1 MSVSEKS
8 AVLAGSAFAG
18 FVDVISH
25 EPGQGWTIAGWARNL
40 TDPAARYHVRI
51 LCHGNQIAD
60 ATADGFREDLVIPG
74 SADGHHAFSILIP
87 DDAAPAAEIG
97 SFNVLLLP
105 DRQPLPFAAH
115 LASTIPADLRAS
127 IDIVG
132 RDRIAGWLR
141 SDTHPETRLSVAI
154 MVDKALQHRMLANQ
168 FRPDLRDN
176 GLSDGRYGFDI
187 MLSPPLSL
195 DSDHVVSVLCVE
207 TNTHLPGSP
216 LHFPATRRF
225 NETFRQHVR
234 QTLNGIATARQR
246 EAALEFLADQSH
258 QLRNQQ
264 GRDDSRK
271 AATEHHRQAQ
281 RRKEAEPGVTAA
293 RILFVDDRA
302 PDPTRD
308 AGSSALLSHM
318 QAALALGY
326 EVSFIA
332 SVTEPAAA
340 AVREL
345 EKQGFTCWH
354 APAYPTVES
363 LLRTQTNSFDAIYF
377 HRLTNA
383 GRYLDLARLY
393 MPGARLISSVADLA
407 WVRLER
413 QAIAENRPELRTAS
427 GQEKVREHMATWA
440 SHSVITHSP
449 VEADL
454 LAAAVPTASIHVVP
468 WHLELKAPPLPFE
481 RRHGVA
487 FIAHYGHA
495 PNIDA
500 AKWLVKDILPFLRAE
515 APDIEILLVGS
526 AMPDLI
532 IQMSEIRSVRVLGH
546 VADLDNFLRSVRL
559 TIAPLRFGAGIK
571 SKVLESWAAGIPC
584 VTTPIATE
592 GMNLPPELQAAVA
605 SSAADLAHLTA
616 DLYHDPEKA
625 ASLAEAG
632 RDYIRIRH
640 SAERVRSALERSLG
654 LPRKT

>member
-8 AVLAGSAFAG
+8 AVIAASAFAG

-25 EPGQGWTIAGWARNL
+25 TPGKGWTVAGWARNL
-40 TDPAARYHVRI
+40 ADPSLRYKVGI
-51 LCHGNQIAD
+51 VCHGNQIAD
-60 ATADGFREDLVIPG
+60 TMADRFREDLIIPG

-87 DDAAPAAEIG
+87 DDAVPAATIS

-105 DRQPLPFAAH
+105 DRLPLPFVEH
-115 LASTIPADLRAS
+115 LAGTIPATMRAS

-141 SDTHPETRLSVAI
+141 SDTHPDMRLSVAI
-154 MVDKALQHRMLANQ
+154 MVDDALQHRMLANQ

-195 DSDHVVSVLCVE
+195 DSDHVVSVLCAE
-207 TNTHLPGSP
+207 TNTPLPGSP
-216 LHFPATRRF
+216 LYFPASRRF

-234 QTLNGIATARQR
+234 QTLQGIATARQR
-246 EAALEFLADQSH
+246 EAALEFLADQTH
-258 QLRNQQ
+258 QLRGQQ
-264 GRDDSRK
+264 GREDSRK
-271 AATEHHRQAQ
+271 AATEHHRLAQ
-281 RRKEAEPGVTAA
+281 RRKEAEPGVTAL

-308 AGSSALLSHM
+308 AGSSAILSHM
-318 QAALALGY
+318 QAAQALDY

-332 SVTEPAAA
+332 SVMEPGVAAI
-340 AVREL
+340 REL
-345 EKQGFTCWH
+345 EKQDFSCWH

-377 HRLTNA
+377 HRLSNA

-407 WVRLER
+407 WLRLER

-468 WHLELKAPPLPFE
+468 WHLSLKEPPLPFE
-481 RRHGVA
+481 RRNGVA

-500 AKWLVKDILPFLRAE
+500 AKWLVGDILPLLRE
-515 APDIEILLVGS
+515 KAPDIEILLVGS

-532 IQMSEIRSVRVLGH
+532 IQMGEIPGVRVLGH
-546 VADLDNFLRSVRL
+546 VADLDSFLRSVRL

-571 SKVLESWAAGIPC
+571 SKVLESWSAGIPC
-584 VTTPIATE
+584 IATPIATE
-592 GMNLPPELQAAVA
+592 GMNLPQELLSSVT
-605 SSAADLAHLTA
+605 SSAAGLAQLTA
-616 DLYHDPEKA
+616 GLYHDPEKA
-625 ASLAEAG
+625 ASLAKAG
-632 RDYIRIRH
+632 REYIRIRH
-640 SAERVRSALERSLG
+640 SAERVRSALDRSLG
-654 LPRKT
+654 LMRAT

>member
-1 MSVSEKS
+1 MS
-8 AVLAGSAFAG
+8 AGSAFAG

-40 TDPAARYHVRI
+40 MDPSARYQVRI
-51 LCHGNQIAD
+51 LCHGNQVAE
-60 ATADGFREDLVIPG
+60 AVADGFREDLVIPG
-74 SADGHHAFSILIP
+74 SADGRHAFSILIP
-87 DDAAPAAEIG
+87 DDAAPAAETG

-105 DRQPLPFAAH
+105 DRQPLPLAEH
-115 LASTIPADLRAS
+115 LAGTIPSGLRGS

-141 SDTHPETRLSVAI
+141 SDTHPDMRLSVAI
-154 MVDKALQHRMLANQ
+154 MVDDALQHRMLANQ

-176 GLSDGRYGFDI
+176 GLGDGRYGFDV

-195 DSDHVVSVLCVE
+195 DSDHVVSVLCAE
-207 TNTHLPGSP
+207 TNTPLPGSP
-216 LHFPATRRF
+216 LYFPATRRF

-246 EAALEFLADQSH
+246 EAALEFLADQTH
-258 QLRNQQ
+258 QLRNEQ
-264 GRDDSRK
+264 GREDSRK
-271 AATEHHRQAQ
+271 AATEHHRLAQ
-281 RRKEAEPGVTAA
+281 RRKEAEPGVTVP

-318 QAALALGY
+318 QAAQALDY
-326 EVSFIA
+326 EVSFVA
-332 SVTEPAAA
+332 SVMEPGVA

-345 EKQGFTCWH
+345 EKQGFACWR

-407 WVRLER
+407 WLRLER
-413 QAIAENRPELRTAS
+413 QAVAENRPELRTAS

-449 VEADL
+449 VEAAL

-468 WHLELKAPPLPFE
+468 WHLELKEPPLPFE

-500 AKWLVKDILPFLRAE
+500 AKWLVGDILPLLWE
-515 APDIEILLVGS
+515 QTPDIEILLVGS

-532 IQMSEIRSVRVLGH
+532 IQMGEIPGVQVLGH
-546 VADLDNFLRSVRL
+546 IADLDSFLRSVRL

-584 VTTPIATE
+584 VATPIATE
-592 GMNLPPELQAAVA
+592 GMNLPVELQLSVA
-605 SSAADLAHLTA
+605 SSAADLAKLVA
-616 DLYHDPEKA
+616 KLYYDPEA
-625 ASLAEAG
+625 TASLAEAG
-632 RDYIRIRH
+632 QDYIRIRH
-640 SAERVRSALERSLG
+640 STDRVRSALDRSLG
-654 LPRKT
+654 TLRRA

>member
-8 AVLAGSAFAG
+8 AVLAGAAFAG

-40 TDPAARYHVRI
+40 TDPSARYQVRI

-60 ATADGFREDLVIPG
+60 AAADGFREDLVIPG

-87 DDAAPAAEIG
+87 DDAVPAAEIG

-105 DRQPLPFAAH
+105 DRQPLPFAEH
-115 LASTIPADLRAS
+115 LAGTIPADLRAS

-141 SDTHPETRLSVAI
+141 SDAHPDMRLSVAI
-154 MVDKALQHRMLANQ
+154 MVDNALQHRMLANQ

-195 DSDHVVSVLCVE
+195 DSDHVVSVLCAE
-207 TNTHLPGSP
+207 TNTPLPGSP
-216 LHFPATRRF
+216 LYFPATRRF

-258 QLRNQQ
+258 QLRGQQ
-264 GRDDSRK
+264 GREDSRK

-281 RRKEAEPGVTAA
+281 RRKEAEPGVTAP

-318 QAALALGY
+318 QAARTLGHD
-326 EVSFIA
+326 VSFIA
-332 SVTEPAAA
+332 SVIEPSAA

-345 EKQGFTCWH
+345 EKQGFACWH

-363 LLRTQTNSFDAIYF
+363 LLRTQANSFDAIYF

-407 WVRLER
+407 WLRLER

-449 VEADL
+449 IEADL

-468 WHLELKAPPLPFE
+468 WHLELKEPPLPFE

-500 AKWLVKDILPFLRAE
+500 AKWLVSDILPLLRAQ

-532 IQMSEIRSVRVLGH
+532 IQMGEIPDVRVLGH
-546 VADLDNFLRSVRL
+546 IADLDSFLRSVRL

-584 VTTPIATE
+584 VATPIATE
-592 GMNLPPELQAAVA
+592 GMNLPAELQLSVA
-605 SSAADLAHLTA
+605 SSAADLAQLTA
-616 DLYHDPEKA
+616 ELYHASEKA

-640 SAERVRSALERSLG
+640 SAERVRSALDRSLG
-654 LPRKT
+654 VLRRP